1 MAKFSGGRSNF
12 SGRIQYSPHP
22 REALKELRELGVSDS
37 DIKRFRREANRYKN
51 YQADI
56 VNYNVKHGV
65 ELHTTI
71 PSYESIINSIKY
83 GYEKPSNA
91 FSNAISQLKESREI
105 FEERG
110 ITKDLYDAMRGDI
123 DFVNDILEDDYID
136 ETVLDSMDSRQITK
150 TQDIVNQLRRYTESK
165 AYDGYKVGAAIDSL
179 LDELK
184 RLIDEVQ

>member
-1 MAKFSGGRSNF
+1 
-12 SGRIQYSPHP
+12 
-22 REALKELRELGVSDS
+22 
-37 DIKRFRREANRYKN
+37 
-51 YQADI
+51 
-56 VNYNVKHGV
+56 
-65 ELHTTI
+65 
-71 PSYESIINSIKY
+71 
-83 GYEKPSNA
+83 
-91 FSNAISQLKESREI
+91 
-105 FEERG
+105 
-110 ITKDLYDAMRGDI
+110 MRGDI